1 MNKKDISE
9 IKEVINHILEYR
21 NKEIYDNE
29 NVYTSKYDYE
39 EKDRLN
45 NITTNKYDIPLVK
58 LNKLLKQMLLKV
70 SRIDYHCV

>member
-29 NVYTSKYDYE
+29 KNMIMK
-39 EKDRLN
+39 KK
-45 NITTNKYDIPLVK
+45 IG
-58 LNKLLKQMLLKV
+58 
-70 SRIDYHCV
+70 